1 MSKNRN
7 KIKILFVNRCM
18 KKKPKEKQED
28 TLKKALGEIAE
39 QIASAKA
46 YREIREQVKQNSESV
61 TQSK

>member
-1 MSKNRN
+1 
-7 KIKILFVNRCM
+7 M
-18 KKKPKEKQED
+18 KKKPKQED

-46 YREIREQVKQNSESV
+46 YREIREQVKNVETKEHPSV